1 MVFIE
6 KKWYLPSLVECK
18 KKGKLYFEL
27 LILLKRKIEGL
38 EIDVLVSI
46 LNCNL
51 FSLLLG
57 DNGN

>member
-38 EIDVLVSI
+38 EIAVLVSI

-51 FSLLLG
+51 FFPSLR
-57 DNGN
+57 